1 MPKQTAQEY
10 KTSHRE
16 YLVREQK
23 QHEGGIKY
31 AEGQVQEIKEQI
43 EQLDNSCDYC
53 GTAIRNWG
61 TEVPTQMD
69 SHIKARHADDWEVIQ
84 QEQLET
90 ARETMSQLE
99 QARELLEGHPL
110 T

>member
-1 MPKQTAQEY
+1 
-10 KTSHRE
+10 
-16 YLVREQK
+16 
-23 QHEGGIKY
+23 
-31 AEGQVQEIKEQI
+31 
-43 EQLDNSCDYC
+43 
-53 GTAIRNWG
+53 
-61 TEVPTQMD
+61 MD

-84 QEQLET
+84 QAQLET

>member
-10 KTSHRE
+10 KQTQRE

-31 AEGQVQEIKEQI
+31 AEGQAQEIRELI

-53 GTAIRNWG
+53 GNVVRTYNDG
-61 TEVPTQMD
+61 DQMD
-69 SHIKARHADDWEVIQ
+69 LHIQSRHEEDWVLLKEERLELARK
-84 QEQLET
+84 
-90 ARETMSQLE
+90 
-99 QARELLEGHPL
+99 LLVGQPESI
-110 T
+110 